1 MSESQLIADA
11 GARDTEH
18 ARAVRDT
25 FGRIAGT
32 YDALNRAMSWG
43 VDVRWRKRAIAAL
56 AEDLGPGAIAD
67 VCAGTLDLSAEMAER
82 WPGRRIVALDFARP
96 MLVAAG
102 EKSGPTVTRVVADA
116 MRLPLADGSVAG
128 VICGFGLRNLVDA
141 RRGIGE
147 MKRVLR
153 PGGALVVLEFFRPV
167 RAATKWF
174 HALYA
179 RGVLPAV
186 GGAFSGDMAA
196 YRYLAAS
203 MRGFLSREEL
213 EAVMAEEGLGQ
224 VRGEDLTLGVASIVR
239 GVV

>member
-1 MSESQLIADA
+1 MSTLVADPA
-11 GARDTEH
+11 ERDADH
-18 ARAVRDT
+18 GRAVRDT

-43 VDVRWRKRAIAAL
+43 IDVRWRRRAIAAL
-56 AEDLGPGAIAD
+56 GGELPEGPIAD

-82 WPGRRIVALDFARP
+82 WPGRRILALDFARP
-96 MLVAAG
+96 MLVAGG
-102 EKSGPTVTRVVADA
+102 EKAGPTVTRVVADA
-116 MRLPLADGSVAG
+116 MKLPLADGSVAG
-128 VICGFGLRNLVDA
+128 AICGFGLRNLIDA
-141 RRGIGE
+141 RRGIAE
-147 MKRVLR
+147 MRRVLQ
-153 PGGALVVLEFFRPV
+153 PGGVLVILEFFRPV
-167 RAATKWF
+167 RAATRAF

-186 GGAFSGDMAA
+186 GGAFSGDAAA

-213 EAVMAEEGLGQ
+213 EAVMFEEGLGQ